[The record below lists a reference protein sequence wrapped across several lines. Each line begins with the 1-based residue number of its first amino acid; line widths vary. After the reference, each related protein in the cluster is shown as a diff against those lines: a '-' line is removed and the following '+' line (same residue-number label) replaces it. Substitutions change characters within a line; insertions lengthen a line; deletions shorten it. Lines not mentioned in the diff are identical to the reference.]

1 MIKSR
6 IFNKYIT
13 TILPIAIAVLL
24 LSMAL
29 IYNFL
34 IFHITVELF
43 TIIVAAGIFLFSWN
57 TRGISK
63 NTFFNFIGIAFL
75 SIGFITFLHT
85 LAYKGMNLFP
95 GYDAN
100 LPTQLWIIE
109 RYLLAFSFLFVVIFV
124 NKKLPFLPIIT
135 SYFIIIVLAFLST
148 FVWRNFPT
156 SYVEGKGLTDF
167 KIYSEY
173 LISLILILAT
183 YLLHKK
189 REYFGDRIYILLIAS
204 LILNILSELFFSF
217 YISVTDIF
225 NILGH
230 TFKMIAYIMI
240 YIAIIEIGLTQPY
253 QIIFRELRKTSKLK
267 DEFMNIASHELKTP
281 ITSTKLYLQLL
292 KRQSKKDEKSKILIG
307 KIDKQVDKMTNLI
320 NILLDV
326 SRIETGRISLNMEVI
341 NLSKLAK
348 NTLTEMQKMAD
359 KHKMVFIGPKTL
371 YLKADRL
378 RIGQVIAN
386 LLTNAA
392 RYSPK
397 HSIITLKVKK
407 RGDTAIVSIKDQGVG
422 IEPDHQKKLFSKY
435 YQIERK
441 DKSEGLGLGLY
452 ISKEI
457 IEAHGGSIWLKSA
470 PDKGSTFCFSLPII
484 KQDDNET

>member
-1 MIKSR
+1 MLELEMIKNR
-6 IFNKYIT
+6 LVNKYIT

-24 LSMAL
+24 LSIAL
-29 IYNFL
+29 AYNFL
-34 IFHITVELF
+34 VFHITVELF

-57 TRGISK
+57 TRSISK
-63 NTFFNFIGIAFL
+63 NAFFNFIGIAFL
-75 SIGFITFLHT
+75 FIGFITFLHT
-85 LAYKGMNLFP
+85 LAYKGMNLFS
-95 GYDAN
+95 GYDAD

-109 RYLLAFSFLFVVIFV
+109 RYLLSLSFLFATLFV
-124 NKKLPFLPIIT
+124 NKKLPSLLVFAFYSVIA
-135 SYFIIIVLAFLST
+135 VLAVLST
-148 FVWRNFPT
+148 FVWKNFPT
-156 SYVEGKGLTDF
+156 SYVEGQGLTNF

-173 LISLILILAT
+173 LISLLLILAT
-183 YLLHKK
+183 YMLYK
-189 REYFGDRIYILLIAS
+189 RKEYFDNKIYILLVVS
-204 LILNILSELFFSF
+204 LILNIFSELVFTF
-217 YISVTDIF
+217 YLSVFDMF

-230 TFKMIAYIMI
+230 IFKMTAYMFI

-253 QIIFRELRKTSKLK
+253 RMIFRELRKTGRLK

-292 KRQSKKDEKSKILIG
+292 KKQRKKDEKSKMLIG

-320 NILLDV
+320 NVLLDV
-326 SRIETGRISLNMEVI
+326 SRIETGRITLNKEVI

-348 NTLTEMQKMAD
+348 NSLMDMQKMAD
-359 KHKMVFIGPKTL
+359 KHKMAFIGPKAL

-386 LLTNAA
+386 LLTNAVK
-392 RYSPK
+392 YSPK
-397 HSIITLKVKK
+397 HGTITLMVKK
-407 RGDTAIVSIKDQGVG
+407 RGNTAVVSVKDQGIG
-422 IEPDHQKKLFSKY
+422 IEASHQKKLFSKY

-457 IEAHGGSIWLKSA
+457 IKAHGGSIWLKSA
-470 PDKGSTFCFSLPII
+470 LKKGSTFFFSLPIN
-484 KQDDNET
+484 KK